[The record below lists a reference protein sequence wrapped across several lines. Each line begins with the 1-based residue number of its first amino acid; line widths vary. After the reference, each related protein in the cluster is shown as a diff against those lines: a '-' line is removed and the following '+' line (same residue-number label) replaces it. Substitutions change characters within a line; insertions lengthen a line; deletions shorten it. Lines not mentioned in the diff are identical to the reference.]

1 MHQTTISRKAIYI
14 PHSVDVI
21 ALDEL
26 ASRLAAALFQ
36 LKESAE
42 GATQDMEA
50 DASWYAHA
58 QAAKRFRHVLI
69 KACEAGQLTA
79 RDNVAHMQC
88 SPEEKGAL
96 LLVDDAANYLTAS
109 GSSVRITRHAE
120 AIPFV
125 GLHPDELVPL
135 DDVPLLVATA
145 MHDPEKD
152 SEWHGFKR
160 LVIEKRIY
168 EAANCGGLAM
178 LDQMTRQRLSIRA
191 TGACSTAGDLCAFFC
206 NPSAPAEKGP
216 PALSPEPVKLPA
228 PVTWQG
234 HTYQPGPEI
243 TPEEADEAA
252 AWADAVNAAGELERK
267 ERREKLQQTWWGVTG
282 PYIVSVM
289 HEHQCTTAKNLFYKL
304 EELAGESSPF
314 KRGKEANRGAL
325 VVKELAQTVS
335 LKTFQNRWKEI
346 KKAALG

>member
-1 MHQTTISRKAIYI
+1 MHQTITSRKAIYI
-14 PHSVDVI
+14 PHSIDVI
-21 ALDEL
+21 PLDEL
-26 ASRLAAALFQ
+26 ASRLAATIHDPSGTDAEWSRHNDLTRV
-36 LKESAE
+36 LK
-42 GATQDMEA
+42 A
-50 DASWYAHA
+50 DFVRAGG
-58 QAAKRFRHVLI
+58 
-69 KACEAGQLTA
+69 AGQLVV
-79 RDNVAHMQC
+79 RHPVAHVPVQ
-88 SPEEKGAL
+88 PDTKGAVV
-96 LLVDDAANYLTAS
+96 LVDDAACYLAES
-109 GSSVRITRHAE
+109 GSRFRITRHIQAL
-120 AIPFV
+120 PFV
-125 GLHPDELVPL
+125 GLHPLQPVPL
-135 DDVPLLVATA
+135 ADVPHMVARA
-145 MHDPEKD
+145 MYPESD
-152 SEWHGFKR
+152 DEVMEVHGYGVTNFEVQSR
-160 LVIEKRIY
+160 IER
-168 EAANCGGLAM
+168 AQM
-178 LDQMTRQRLSIRA
+178 LGELTLINPTDGQPLPFSSPH
-191 TGACSTAGDLCAFFC
+191 ACVAAGDLCDFF
-206 NPSAPAEKGP
+206 SGGAEKQP
-216 PALSPEPVKLPA
+216 PAMDPAVPLPA

>member
-1 MHQTTISRKAIYI
+1 MHQTITSRKAIYI
-14 PHSVDVI
+14 PHSIDVI

-26 ASRLAAALFQ
+26 ASRLAATIHDPGGTD
-36 LKESAE
+36 AE
-42 GATQDMEA
+42 WSHHSGLT
-50 DASWYAHA
+50 
-58 QAAKRFRHVLI
+58 KVLI
-69 KACEAGQLTA
+69 ADFVRAGGAGQLVI
-79 RDNVAHMQC
+79 RHPVAHVPVQ
-88 SPEEKGAL
+88 PDTQGAAV
-96 LLVDDAANYLTAS
+96 LVDDAACYLAES
-109 GSSVRITRHAE
+109 GSRFRITRYAE
-120 AIPFV
+120 ALPFV

-135 DDVPLLVATA
+135 DDVPMLVANA
-145 MHDPEKD
+145 MCDPETD

-168 EAANCGGLAM
+168 EAANCGALAM

>member
-1 MHQTTISRKAIYI
+1 MHKTTISRKAIYI
-14 PHSVDVI
+14 PHSIDVI

-26 ASRLAAALFQ
+26 ASRLAATIHDPGGTD
-36 LKESAE
+36 AE
-42 GATQDMEA
+42 WSHHSGLT
-50 DASWYAHA
+50 
-58 QAAKRFRHVLI
+58 KVLI
-69 KACEAGQLTA
+69 ADFVRAGGAGQLVI
-79 RDNVAHMQC
+79 RHPVAHVPVQ
-88 SPEEKGAL
+88 PDTQGAAV
-96 LLVDDAANYLTAS
+96 LVDDAACYLAES
-109 GSSVRITRHAE
+109 GSRFRITRYAE
-120 AIPFV
+120 ALPFV

-135 DDVPLLVATA
+135 DDVPMLVANA
-145 MHDPEKD
+145 MCDPETD

-168 EAANCGGLAM
+168 EAANCGALAM

>member
-1 MHQTTISRKAIYI
+1 MHKTTISRKAIYI
-14 PHSVDVI
+14 PHSIDVI

-26 ASRLAAALFQ
+26 ASRLAATIHDPGGTD
-36 LKESAE
+36 AE
-42 GATQDMEA
+42 WSHHSGLT
-50 DASWYAHA
+50 
-58 QAAKRFRHVLI
+58 KVLI
-69 KACEAGQLTA
+69 ADFVRAGGAGQLVI
-79 RDNVAHMQC
+79 RHPVAHVPVQ
-88 SPEEKGAL
+88 PDTQGAAV
-96 LLVDDAANYLTAS
+96 LVDDAACYLAES
-109 GSSVRITRHAE
+109 GSRFRITRYAE
-120 AIPFV
+120 ALPFV

-135 DDVPLLVATA
+135 DDVPMLVANA
-145 MHDPEKD
+145 MCDPETD